1 MKMLA
6 LTATLGVAA
15 MLAGCN
21 KTNTTAAP
29 GAIDTPACCADKSKC
44 PDAAACAA
52 KKAAGCDKKAAAGGC
67 PKAAAAAA
75 AAKAGGTPACC
86 ASKKA
91 K

>member
-21 KTNTTAAP
+21 KANTTAAP

-67 PKAAAAAA
+67 PQAAAA

>member
-29 GAIDTPACCADKSKC
+29 GVIDTPTCSVDKSKC
-44 PDAAACAA
+44 ADSTACATKCA
-52 KKAAGCDKKAAAGGC
+52 TKKATADGC
-67 PKAAAAAA
+67 PMA
-75 AAKAGGTPACC
+75 AAKANAASACC
-86 ASKKA
+86 SSKKA

>member
-44 PDAAACAA
+44 ADSAACAA
-52 KKAAGCDKKAAAGGC
+52 KKATAGGC

-75 AAKAGGTPACC
+75 
-86 ASKKA
+86 KKP
-91 K
+91 KKPRKRY

>member
-29 GAIDTPACCADKSKC
+29 GVIDTPACCADKSKC
-44 PDAAACAA
+44 ADSAACAA
-52 KKAAGCDKKAAAGGC
+52 KKATAGSCPMAAR
-67 PKAAAAAA
+67 
-75 AAKAGGTPACC
+75 AAKANGASACC

>member
-29 GAIDTPACCADKSKC
+29 GAIDSPACCVDKSKC
-44 PDAAACAA
+44 ADSTACAT
-52 KKAAGCDKKAAAGGC
+52 KKATADGC
-67 PKAAAAAA
+67 PMA
-75 AAKAGGTPACC
+75 AAKANAASACC
-86 ASKKA
+86 SSKKA

>member
-29 GAIDTPACCADKSKC
+29 GVIDTPTCSVDKSKC
-44 PDAAACAA
+44 ADSTACATKCA
-52 KKAAGCDKKAAAGGC
+52 TTKATSDGC
-67 PKAAAAAA
+67 PMAAAAS
-75 AAKAGGTPACC
+75 ACC
-86 ASKKA
+86 SSKMKMA